1 MGNCNGKKRNITN
14 EFEQQ
19 FKQYYREN
27 EQWKTEFQ
35 IMKKDYDELNIKMKQ
50 EYQNMKE
57 YIDQNEQKE
66 ELVKMQMYELKKD
79 NVNLKIK
86 LKNHEEREKIR
97 RECQEKILST
107 NKGDFTRSRSFSN
120 NDKQKTINRIIIKP
134 KREEDMYEN
143 MLNFRRSKSL
153 SYRLKPMTEIKDDM
167 YETMC

>member
-1 MGNCNGKKRNITN
+1 
-14 EFEQQ
+14 
-19 FKQYYREN
+19 
-27 EQWKTEFQ
+27 
-35 IMKKDYDELNIKMKQ
+35 MKKDYDELNIKMKQ

-120 NDKQKTINRIIIKP
+120 NDKQKTINRIILKP

>member
-1 MGNCNGKKRNITN
+1 MGNCNDKKRNSTN

-27 EQWKTEFQ
+27 EQWKKEFQ

-120 NDKQKTINRIIIKP
+120 NDKQKTINRIILKP

>member
-57 YIDQNEQKE
+57 YIYQNEQKE

-120 NDKQKTINRIIIKP
+120 NDKQKTINRIILKP

>member
-1 MGNCNGKKRNITN
+1 MGNCNGKKRNSTN

-27 EQWKTEFQ
+27 EQWKKEFQ

-120 NDKQKTINRIIIKP
+120 NDKQKTINRIILKP

>member
-27 EQWKTEFQ
+27 EQWKTEFH

-120 NDKQKTINRIIIKP
+120 NDKQKTINRIILKP

>member
-57 YIDQNEQKE
+57 YIYQNEQKE
-66 ELVKMQMYELKKD
+66 ELVKMEMYELKKD